1 MKPAATPRAFVTA
14 VLLCALGAACSAPS
28 EPLKVT
34 AIDLGIA
41 VDNQNRVQS
50 PSMTFSPESAVYASI
65 ATEGSG
71 TGTLAGRWTDSDGRF
86 LNEQTQTI
94 NPTKPAYFE
103 FHFVPPGGWPK
114 GRHKVVFTLDGGGT
128 RTREFEV
135 R

>member
-1 MKPAATPRAFVTA
+1 MRATASRTLVAT

-28 EPLKVT
+28 EPLKVS
-34 AIDLGIA
+34 AIDLGIG
-41 VDNQNRVQS
+41 VDDKNRVLS
-50 PSMTFSPESAVYASI
+50 PSETFSQKSTIYASI

-71 TGTLAGRWTDSDGRF
+71 KGTLAARWTDSGGQ
-86 LNEQTQTI
+86 LLSEQTQAIETDA
-94 NPTKPAYFE
+94 PA
-103 FHFVPPGGWPK
+103 HFSFNFAPPGGWPK